1 MSRSLTFTFTLLSFT
16 LLSFGCGKEPSH
28 KIDGPKGTVR
38 GKVELDGKPIS
49 GGAHINFTHQKLG
62 LVASSPVTAD
72 GSYSLEM
79 LDTMQIPV
87 GIYKVAVTPPA
98 VPAMSPEEAMKL
110 NVEGKL
116 NDTASPIPAKYLR
129 TDESPIKY
137 EVKEGENKYTVELK
151 SGT

>member
-1 MSRSLTFTFTLLSFT
+1 MSRSLALMLLSFT
-16 LLSFGCGKEPSH
+16 LLSIGCGKESSL
-28 KIDGPKGTVR
+28 KIDGPKGTV
-38 GKVELDGKPIS
+38 GGTVVLDGKPIT

-62 LVASSPVTAD
+62 VVASSPVSAD
-72 GSYSLEM
+72 GTYALEM

-98 VPAMSPEEAMKL
+98 APAISPEEAMKL
-110 NVEGKL
+110 AVEGKL
-116 NDTASPIPAKYLR
+116 NNTASPIPTKYLR

-151 SGT
+151 SGA